1 MFRKLAATLIVAFA
15 TFSMAKAEDANKLAL
30 TVPAE
35 VTEVATAGSW
45 ADGEASGVFRAIVL
59 TTPSGELTQ
68 AHMIVQ
74 LLTLGTDGSPN
85 KVFKTVLVGRIDEK
99 KLPNAFLAVEEDGT
113 ENEVT
118 WRVTT
123 YDSNSNADIGALV
136 TINAKGEVTVK
147 DAPKEEIRRA
157 AGPSEE
163 ELGYKLARW
172 HRPEKPRAALRDSI
186 FLAVRA

>member
-1 MFRKLAATLIVAFA
+1 MFRKMAAGLIISLAPLSI
-15 TFSMAKAEDANKLAL
+15 AKAEDASKLAL
-30 TVPAE
+30 SIPAE

-45 ADGEASGVFRAIVL
+45 ANGDASGVFRAIVL
-59 TTPSGELTQ
+59 TAPAGDTTQ
-68 AHMIVQ
+68 AHLVLQ

-85 KVFKTVLVGRIDEK
+85 KVHKTVLVNRIDEK

-136 TINAKGEVTVK
+136 TIDAKGEVTVK
-147 DAPKEEIRRA
+147 DAPKEEDTA
-157 AGPSEE
+157 SQSGD
-163 ELGYKLARW
+163 K
-172 HRPEKPRAALRDSI
+172 KN
-186 FLAVRA
+186 

>member
-15 TFSMAKAEDANKLAL
+15 TFSMAKAEDATKLAL

-59 TTPSGELTQ
+59 TTPSGESTQ

-85 KVFKTVLVGRIDEK
+85 KVYKTVLVNKIDEK

-136 TINAKGEVTVK
+136 TINAKGEVAVK
-147 DAPKEEIRRA
+147 DAPKEEDSA
-157 AGPSEE
+157 AQQGEE
-163 ELGYKLARW
+163 K
-172 HRPEKPRAALRDSI
+172 KN
-186 FLAVRA
+186 

>member
-15 TFSMAKAEDANKLAL
+15 TFSMAKAEDAGKLAL

-59 TTPSGELTQ
+59 TTPSGESTQ

-85 KVFKTVLVGRIDEK
+85 KVHKTVLVGRIDEK

-147 DAPKEEIRRA
+147 DAPKEEDSA
-157 AGPSEE
+157 AQAGQ
-163 ELGYKLARW
+163 
-172 HRPEKPRAALRDSI
+172 EKKN
-186 FLAVRA
+186 

>member
-1 MFRKLAATLIVAFA
+1 MFRKMAATLIVAFA
-15 TFSMAKAEDANKLAL
+15 TFSMAKAEEAGKLAL

-45 ADGEASGVFRAIVL
+45 SDGEASGVFRAIVL
-59 TTPSGELTQ
+59 TTPSGESTQ

-85 KVFKTVLVGRIDEK
+85 KVHKTVLVDRIDEK

-136 TINAKGEVTVK
+136 TIDAKGEVTVK
-147 DAPKEEIRRA
+147 DAPKEEDSA
-157 AGPSEE
+157 AQQGEA
-163 ELGYKLARW
+163 K
-172 HRPEKPRAALRDSI
+172 KN
-186 FLAVRA
+186 

>member
-1 MFRKLAATLIVAFA
+1 MFRKMAATLIVALA
-15 TFSMAKAEDANKLAL
+15 TFSMAKAEDASKLAL

-45 ADGEASGVFRAIVL
+45 ADGDASGVFRAIVL
-59 TTPSGELTQ
+59 TVPAGDSTQ
-68 AHMIVQ
+68 AHLVLQ

-85 KVFKTVLVGRIDEK
+85 KVYKTVVVNKIADK

-136 TINAKGEVTVK
+136 TIDAKGEVTVK
-147 DAPKEEIRRA
+147 DAPKEEDSA
-157 AGPSEE
+157 AQQGED
-163 ELGYKLARW
+163 K
-172 HRPEKPRAALRDSI
+172 KN
-186 FLAVRA
+186 

>member
-1 MFRKLAATLIVAFA
+1 MFRKMAASLFISLATLSI
-15 TFSMAKAEDANKLAL
+15 AKAEDASKLAL
-30 TVPAE
+30 SIPAE

-45 ADGEASGVFRAIVL
+45 ADGDASGVFRAIVL
-59 TTPSGELTQ
+59 TAPAGDSTQ
-68 AHMIVQ
+68 AHLVLQ

-85 KVFKTVLVGRIDEK
+85 KVYKTVLVNKIDEK

-136 TINAKGEVTVK
+136 TIDAKGEVTVK
-147 DAPKEEIRRA
+147 DAPKEEDTA
-157 AGPSEE
+157 SQNGD
-163 ELGYKLARW
+163 K
-172 HRPEKPRAALRDSI
+172 KN
-186 FLAVRA
+186 

>member
-15 TFSMAKAEDANKLAL
+15 TLSMAKAEDASKLAL

-59 TTPSGELTQ
+59 TTPSGDSTQ
-68 AHMIVQ
+68 AHMVVQ

-85 KVFKTVLVGRIDEK
+85 KVYKTVLVDKIDDK

-136 TINAKGEVTVK
+136 TIDAKGEVIVK
-147 DAPKEEIRRA
+147 DAPKEEDTA
-157 AGPSEE
+157 AQQGEE
-163 ELGYKLARW
+163 K
-172 HRPEKPRAALRDSI
+172 KN
-186 FLAVRA
+186 

>member
-1 MFRKLAATLIVAFA
+1 MLST
-15 TFSMAKAEDANKLAL
+15 AKAEDASKLAL

-59 TTPSGELTQ
+59 TTPSGESTQ
-68 AHMIVQ
+68 AHMVVQ
-74 LLTLGTDGSPN
+74 LLTLGTDGSPS
-85 KVFKTVLVGRIDEK
+85 KVYKTVLVNKIDDK

-136 TINAKGEVTVK
+136 TIDAKGVVAVK
-147 DAPKEEIRRA
+147 DAPKEEDSA
-157 AGPSEE
+157 AQQGEE
-163 ELGYKLARW
+163 K
-172 HRPEKPRAALRDSI
+172 KN
-186 FLAVRA
+186 

>member
-1 MFRKLAATLIVAFA
+1 MFRKMAATLIVALA
-15 TFSMAKAEDANKLAL
+15 TLSMARAEDASKLAF

-59 TTPSGELTQ
+59 TTPSGDSTQ
-68 AHMIVQ
+68 AHMVVQ

-85 KVFKTVLVGRIDEK
+85 KVYKTVLVNKIDEK

-136 TINAKGEVTVK
+136 TIDSKGTVTVK
-147 DAPKEEIRRA
+147 DAPKEEDSA
-157 AGPSEE
+157 AQQGEA
-163 ELGYKLARW
+163 K
-172 HRPEKPRAALRDSI
+172 KN
-186 FLAVRA
+186 

>member
-15 TFSMAKAEDANKLAL
+15 TLSTAKAEDASKLAL

-59 TTPSGELTQ
+59 TTPSGDSTQ
-68 AHMIVQ
+68 AHMVVQ

-85 KVFKTVLVGRIDEK
+85 KVYKTVLVNKIDDK

-136 TINAKGEVTVK
+136 TIDAKGVVAVK
-147 DAPKEEIRRA
+147 DAPKEEDSA
-157 AGPSEE
+157 AQQGEE
-163 ELGYKLARW
+163 K
-172 HRPEKPRAALRDSI
+172 KN
-186 FLAVRA
+186 

>member
-15 TFSMAKAEDANKLAL
+15 TFSMAKAEEAGKLAL

-59 TTPSGELTQ
+59 TTPSGESTQ

-85 KVFKTVLVGRIDEK
+85 KVHKTVLVGRIDEK

-147 DAPKEEIRRA
+147 DAPKEENSA
-157 AGPSEE
+157 AQAGQ
-163 ELGYKLARW
+163 
-172 HRPEKPRAALRDSI
+172 EKKN
-186 FLAVRA
+186 

>member
-59 TTPSGELTQ
+59 TTPSGESTQ

-99 KLPNAFLAVEEDGT
+99 KLPNAFLAVEDDGT

-147 DAPKEEIRRA
+147 DAPKEEDSA
-157 AGPSEE
+157 AQQGEA
-163 ELGYKLARW
+163 K
-172 HRPEKPRAALRDSI
+172 KN
-186 FLAVRA
+186 

>member
-15 TFSMAKAEDANKLAL
+15 TLSTAKAEDASKLAL

-59 TTPSGELTQ
+59 TTPSGESTQ
-68 AHMIVQ
+68 AHMVVQ

-85 KVFKTVLVGRIDEK
+85 KVYKTVLVNKIDDK

-136 TINAKGEVTVK
+136 TIDAKGQVTVK
-147 DAPKEEIRRA
+147 DAPKEEDSA
-157 AGPSEE
+157 AQQGEE
-163 ELGYKLARW
+163 K
-172 HRPEKPRAALRDSI
+172 KN
-186 FLAVRA
+186 

>member
-1 MFRKLAATLIVAFA
+1 MFRKLAATLIVTFA
-15 TFSMAKAEDANKLAL
+15 TFSMAKAEDAGKLAL
-30 TVPAE
+30 SVPAE

-59 TTPSGELTQ
+59 TTPSGEATQ

-74 LLTLGTDGSPN
+74 LLTLSTDGSPN
-85 KVFKTVLVGRIDEK
+85 KVYKTVLVNRIDEK

-136 TINAKGEVTVK
+136 TINAKGEVAVK
-147 DAPKEEIRRA
+147 DAPKEEDSA
-157 AGPSEE
+157 AQQGEA
-163 ELGYKLARW
+163 K
-172 HRPEKPRAALRDSI
+172 KN
-186 FLAVRA
+186 

>member
-1 MFRKLAATLIVAFA
+1 MFRKMAATLIVTFA
-15 TFSMAKAEDANKLAL
+15 TFSMAKAEDAGKLAL

-59 TTPSGELTQ
+59 TTPSGESTQ

-85 KVFKTVLVGRIDEK
+85 KVHKTVLVNRIDEK

-136 TINAKGEVTVK
+136 TIDAKGEVTVK
-147 DAPKEEIRRA
+147 DAPKEEDSA
-157 AGPSEE
+157 AQAGQ
-163 ELGYKLARW
+163 
-172 HRPEKPRAALRDSI
+172 EKKN
-186 FLAVRA
+186 

>member
-15 TFSMAKAEDANKLAL
+15 TLSTAKAEDASKLAL

-59 TTPSGELTQ
+59 TTPSGDSTQ
-68 AHMIVQ
+68 AHMVVQ

-85 KVFKTVLVGRIDEK
+85 KVYKTVLVNKIDDK

-136 TINAKGEVTVK
+136 TINSKGEVTVK
-147 DAPKEEIRRA
+147 DAPKEEDQA
-157 AGPSEE
+157 AQQGED
-163 ELGYKLARW
+163 K
-172 HRPEKPRAALRDSI
+172 KN
-186 FLAVRA
+186 

>member
-15 TFSMAKAEDANKLAL
+15 TLSTAKAEDASKLAL

-59 TTPSGELTQ
+59 TTPSGDSTQ
-68 AHMIVQ
+68 AHMVVQ

-85 KVFKTVLVGRIDEK
+85 KVYKTVLVNKIDEK

-136 TINAKGEVTVK
+136 TIDAKGEVVVK
-147 DAPKEEIRRA
+147 DAPKEEDSA
-157 AGPSEE
+157 AQQGEE
-163 ELGYKLARW
+163 K
-172 HRPEKPRAALRDSI
+172 KN
-186 FLAVRA
+186 

>member
-1 MFRKLAATLIVAFA
+1 MFRKMAATLIVAFA
-15 TFSMAKAEDANKLAL
+15 TFSMAKADDAGKLAL

-59 TTPSGELTQ
+59 TTPSGESTQ

-85 KVFKTVLVGRIDEK
+85 KVHKTVLVGRIDEK

-136 TINAKGEVTVK
+136 TIDAKGQVTVK
-147 DAPKEEIRRA
+147 DAPKEEDSA
-157 AGPSEE
+157 AQQGQ
-163 ELGYKLARW
+163 
-172 HRPEKPRAALRDSI
+172 EKKN
-186 FLAVRA
+186 